1 VLGFVVIKS
10 QRLAGRSP
18 RVADLRLLR
27 VGAARQQ
34 IGQAGDDIDL
44 VQDRQ
49 PGDVAIETVGQRAKA
64 LMIKTGV
71 FGGEA
76 DDVAQVPALFAQQL
90 LAAQRLSG
98 EQGIEPG
105 IALRALAAMQPVPQ
119 HAQSCASQAARS
131 EG

>member
-1 VLGFVVIKS
+1 M
-10 QRLAGRSP
+10 
-18 RVADLRLLR
+18 LR

-34 IGQAGDDIDL
+34 VGQAGDDVRL

-49 PGDVAIETVGQRAKA
+49 PGDVASETVGQRAKA

-76 DDVAQVPALFAQQL
+76 DDVAQVLALLAQQL
-90 LAAQRLSG
+90 LAGQRLSG
-98 EQGIEPG
+98 EQGVEPG

-119 HAQSCASQAARS
+119 CAQSCASQAARS
-131 EG
+131 DG